1 VSRLETTLRAARD
14 AGGKLL
20 VPYVT
25 GGITTDW
32 TDHLLAYQEAGADAI
47 EVGLPFSDPMLDG
60 VTIQQASDRALERR
74 VTPDRILSDLA
85 AVRDRVRVPLVA
97 MTYANL
103 VVRLGYPEF
112 CRRLADAGVSGL
124 IVPDLPLDE
133 LGGLDD
139 AAAAAGVD
147 LVLLVAPSTTPE
159 RLDAICAR
167 SRGFIYA
174 VSVMGTTGERAD
186 LAATATALA
195 ASVTARTDRPVL
207 IGFGVSTAAHAVAAA
222 ATADGV
228 VVASAL
234 MRRVLDGATPKEVA
248 VDLAAIRAG
257 LDTVATGTSTGS
269 TAGRV
274 EQHGYA
280 GATGA

>member
-1 VSRLETTLRAARD
+1 VCAVNRLETTLRANRE
-14 AGGKLL
+14 AGRKLL

-25 GGITTDW
+25 GGITAGW

-60 VTIQQASDRALERR
+60 ATIQQASDRALARR

-103 VVRLGYPEF
+103 VARLGYPEF

-139 AAAAAGVD
+139 DAAAAGID

-159 RLDAICAR
+159 RLDDICAR
-167 SRGFIYA
+167 SRGFVYA
-174 VSVMGTTGERAD
+174 VSAMGTTGERAD
-186 LAATATALA
+186 LAVTATALA
-195 ASVTARTDRPVL
+195 SSVTARTDRPVL
-207 IGFGVSTAAHAVAAA
+207 IGFGVSTPAHAVVAAT
-222 ATADGV
+222 TADGV

-234 MRRVLDGATPKEVA
+234 MRRVLDGATVQEVA
-248 VDLAAIRAG
+248 VDVAALRAG
-257 LDTVATGTSTGS
+257 LDTVATSPRTGA
-269 TAGRV
+269 TAG
-274 EQHGYA
+274 
-280 GATGA
+280 